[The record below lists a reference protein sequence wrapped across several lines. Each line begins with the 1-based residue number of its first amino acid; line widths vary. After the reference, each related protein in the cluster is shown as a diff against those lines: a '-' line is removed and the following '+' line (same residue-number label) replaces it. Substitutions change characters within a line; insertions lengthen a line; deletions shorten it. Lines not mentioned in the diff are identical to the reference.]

1 MSDDAELKMV
11 DAHRA
16 GPDEARAR
24 RGMRSVGA
32 RVASF
37 VGDLVDRHTRFMAF
51 VWGPDWQLERDP
63 APITRTAER
72 RG

>member
-1 MSDDAELKMV
+1 MSDDAELMV

-16 GPDEARAR
+16 EPGEARAR
-24 RGMRSVGA
+24 RALHSGRA
-32 RVASF
+32 RLAAL

-51 VWGPDWQLERDP
+51 VWGPDWELERDP
-63 APITRTAER
+63 APITRAAER